1 MELNS
6 VISDIKL
13 LDHPFYRRWEAGELT
28 EGELGS
34 YAAQYRFFEA
44 QLPTFLASLTEQVA
58 SSQRASI
65 EANLADEIDG
75 PVTHLALFDVFA
87 HGVTAPV
94 EPISPAMDALVSLYG
109 RSLDEDPS
117 FALGVLA
124 GYEIQAA
131 EVATTKGEGL
141 RQHYDVPEA
150 ALTFWDVHSRVEQDH
165 AALVCQAASHADPD
179 RVREGVRASA
189 EAWWSFLD
197 EREALVA

>member
-1 MELNS
+1 MELTS

-13 LDHPFYRRWEAGELT
+13 LDHPFYRRWEAGELID
-28 EGELGS
+28 GELGS
-34 YAAQYRFFEA
+34 YAAQYRFFES
-44 QLPTFLASLTEQVA
+44 QLPVFLTSLTEQVA
-58 SSQRASI
+58 PSQRKAI
-65 EANLADEIDG
+65 EANLADEVDG
-75 PVTHLALFDVFA
+75 PVTHLALFDLFA

-94 EPISPAMDALVSLYG
+94 EPISPAMDALVSLYR

-131 EVATTKGEGL
+131 EVAMTKGEGL
-141 RQHYDVPEA
+141 RQHYEVPEA
-150 ALTFWDVHSRVEQDH
+150 ALTFWDVHSHVEEDH
-165 AALVCQAASHADPD
+165 AALVSQAASDADPD

-189 EAWWSFLD
+189 EAWWGFLD